1 MDEIRIGNEVLKES
15 IEICAGENVK
25 ILVDGNKIFISAP
38 ALNHTRLKQ
47 GPFLLSGS
55 DIEIQ
60 AGPNIKISSA
70 NPNTLVI
77 GADVSRETLRIIEL
91 EKRCQNLELALAG
104 VLSAKQQRKE
114 P

>member
-1 MDEIRIGNEVLKES
+1 MDSIQVGNDILKES
-15 IEICAGENVK
+15 IEICAGDNVK

-38 ALNHTRLKQ
+38 MLNQTRLKQ
-47 GPFLLSGS
+47 GPFILAGQE
-55 DIEIQ
+55 IEIQ

-104 VLSAKQQRKE
+104 VLSSKQQRKD